1 MKLGKFEIYPL
12 TDGFFGLDGG
22 AMFGVVPKVIWE
34 KHHPPDSKNRIRL
47 ALGTLLIRAHG
58 HDILVDTGIGNKGD
72 SKFCDNYAIDRTPSL
87 ENSLLK
93 HGLTPRDI
101 NIVINTHLHLDHAG
115 GDTRMDEQNRIV
127 PNFPN
132 AKYYIQRQEWESAV
146 HPNERT
152 KGSYRLEDF
161 MVLQERGLVQFIE
174 GDTQIV
180 EGVRAIETPGH
191 TGHHQSALIESEG
204 KTALFLGDL
213 IPTATHIPYPYIMG
227 YDLFPLTTLKTKKK
241 ILERAYEENW
251 LLVFQH
257 DPKVRMG
264 FLKEIKG
271 RFAVEAINE
280 GPG

>member
-1 MKLGKFEIYPL
+1 MKLGKLEIYPL

-47 ALGTLLIRAHG
+47 ALGTLLVRAHG
-58 HDILVDTGIGNKGD
+58 YNILVDTGIGNKGD
-72 SKFCDNYAIDRTPSL
+72 MKFRDIYVIDRTPSL
-87 ENSLLK
+87 EDSLLK
-93 HGLTPRDI
+93 HNLTPRDI

-115 GDTRMDEQNRIV
+115 GNTKMDDHNRIV

-132 AKYYIQRQEWESAV
+132 AKYHIQRQEWESAV

-161 MVLQERGLVQFIE
+161 TILQERGLVQFIE
-174 GDTQIV
+174 GDTQIL
-180 EGVRAIETPGH
+180 EGVRVIETPGH
-191 TGHHQSALIESEG
+191 TGHHQSALIQSEG

-213 IPTATHIPYPYIMG
+213 IPTTAHIPYPYIMG
-227 YDLFPLTTLKTKKK
+227 YDLFPLTTLETKKK

-251 LLVFQH
+251 LLIFQH
-257 DPKVRMG
+257 DPMVRMG
-264 FLKEIKG
+264 YLKEIKG
-271 RFAVEAINE
+271 QFMVEGISE
-280 GPG
+280 GLG